1 MNNHTLAETLREW
14 VELDSTIRAASD
26 ACADAQNRAK
36 KLSWDR
42 TVVAARDYLRGYDD
56 ATREQIRE
64 QIVDNHAL
72 ASENDELKHRVQ
84 ELEAQVAELRAGR
97 DPAYTAAYE
106 DVKLRFE
113 AKVRELETIAA
124 CRNDQDGPFD
134 AAQPAAVG
142 VVGAVK
148 YGVLCVPRNYA
159 PYMNNAV
166 YSTHEAAYRAWGH
179 EPDMYRVV
187 AIVDPDAIVPLAS
200 AEPVRWI
207 GTLGRTYHTRVDAV
221 SSSETIARVV
231 PLHEGLAQPAQ
242 ERDA

>member
-134 AAQPAAVG
+134 AAQPVAVG
-142 VVGAVK
+142 VVESVQWGVEGKGDTTVVVYPNKSRAVENC
-148 YGVLCVPRNYA
+148 GRQ
-159 PYMNNAV
+159 
-166 YSTHEAAYRAWGH
+166 E
-179 EPDMYRVV
+179 RVV
-187 AIVDPDAIVPLAS
+187 AIVDSDAIVPLAS
-200 AEPVRWI
+200 QEPAFWRDDET
-207 GTLGRTYHTRVDAV
+207 GDPYDLRCDAASTNTKGV
-221 SSSETIARVV
+221 T
-231 PLHEGLAQPAQ
+231 PLYPGLAQPAQ